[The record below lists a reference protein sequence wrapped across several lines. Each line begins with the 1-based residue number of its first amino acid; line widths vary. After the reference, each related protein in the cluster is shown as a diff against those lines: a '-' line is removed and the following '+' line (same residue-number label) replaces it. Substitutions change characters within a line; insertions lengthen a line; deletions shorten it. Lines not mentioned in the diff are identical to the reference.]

1 MDAVASIL
9 RKCNRA
15 KLLLKPSSSAFS
27 SLSSFSYP
35 YSPEVERDGEDRK
48 SSSTANISDAWSV
61 EPIQQRL
68 GLKPPEAAITR
79 PKGET
84 KAKAKRRSLQD
95 CGPQLKI
102 AIARVR
108 ATLMRQTDDF
118 RNFCEDAKNFGQ
130 TVGAYNEYHRRIRES
145 VPAVGAPVPPA
156 QPNPYLM
163 DFNLRQIKR
172 YKREFIERV
181 MEVRAL
187 AEFYANL
194 YAESF
199 GMLEDVA
206 DKERVAPQPR
216 INAHREDIMVLQT
229 TLRDVWNEATKIEEY
244 LIELQTAGSDK

>member
-1 MDAVASIL
+1 MD
-9 RKCNRA
+9 
-15 KLLLKPSSSAFS
+15 
-27 SLSSFSYP
+27 
-35 YSPEVERDGEDRK
+35 EDRK
-48 SSSTANISDAWSV
+48 SSSTADISDTWSV

-68 GLKPPEAAITR
+68 GLKPPEATITR

-84 KAKAKRRSLQD
+84 KMKAKRRSLQD
-95 CGPQLKI
+95 CEPQLKI

-108 ATLMRQTDDF
+108 AALMRQADDF
-118 RNFCEDAKNFGQ
+118 HNFYEDAQNFGQ
-130 TVGAYNEYHRRIRES
+130 TVGAYNEYRRHTPRES
-145 VPAVGAPVPPA
+145 VPAVGVPVPP

-199 GMLEDVA
+199 GMLDDVA

-216 INAHREDIMVLQT
+216 VNTHRESIMVMQT
-229 TLRDVWNEATKIEEY
+229 ILRDVWNEATKIEEY
-244 LIELQTAGSDK
+244 LVGLQAAGSGE